1 MIETEILFQVSLAAA
16 FVAGMVALFAPCCI
30 SFLLPAYLGS
40 IFRERRQVLLMTFIY
55 SLGIFV
61 VMLPIVLG
69 ARALSQFFFEMHD
82 WTYMI
87 GGAFMIVVG
96 LLAALGVKLP
106 LPHISMKR
114 VAGKT
119 DATSIFILGV
129 LSGVTSACCAPVLVG
144 AMALSTLSPTF
155 LQALGVGMMYVAGM
169 VAPLYLAAV
178 MLDRGN
184 ILQKPILQKQLA
196 TVGLLGKE
204 YKIMMANAVAGVFFV
219 IVGGVTLVLAAAG
232 KISMPSGTGGV
243 MQWIGVVALRV
254 TQFTDRIPGFSILFT
269 VVVLYVAYRL
279 FRQILFNNKDED
291 V

>member
-1 MIETEILFQVSLAAA
+1 
-16 FVAGMVALFAPCCI
+16 
-30 SFLLPAYLGS
+30 
-40 IFRERRQVLLMTFIY
+40 
-55 SLGIFV
+55 
-61 VMLPIVLG
+61 
-69 ARALSQFFFEMHD
+69 
-82 WTYMI
+82 
-87 GGAFMIVVG
+87 
-96 LLAALGVKLP
+96 
-106 LPHISMKR
+106 
-114 VAGKT
+114 
-119 DATSIFILGV
+119 
-129 LSGVTSACCAPVLVG
+129 
-144 AMALSTLSPTF
+144 
-155 LQALGVGMMYVAGM
+155 MYVAGM